1 MNEAVSSRDPLLAA
15 VIHEQ
20 LQAILEVTHV
30 KEVQLS
36 FSLPKLQPYE
46 ANLLQP
52 LRVLS
57 KKDHLSHIILSFT
70 DKPIGALDISSSA
83 KLSDM
88 KAIHTASSTIARFL
102 DNYLHTLQQERN
114 RNDLLRYMLISLQ
127 IKDPLTYIHVQ
138 QVYSYSLLLA
148 KWIHLDKTNTAALGV
163 SALLHDVGKL
173 AIPNTILRKPSTLR
187 KDESEIMKSHPVH
200 GFEYLLTYPEFIND
214 AYIAF
219 YHHERWDGLG
229 YPYGLVG
236 DTIPLEARILAIAD
250 TFDAMTGARLYRKA
264 LSVTDALAE
273 IQRQAGKQFD
283 PYLAHQF
290 ATCVIDSLHDR
301 SVKVWNNHE

>member
-1 MNEAVSSRDPLLAA
+1 MNEADTRDPLLTAA
-15 VIHEQ
+15 IHEQ
-20 LQAILEVTHV
+20 LQAILEVVHV
-30 KEVQLS
+30 KEIQLT
-36 FSLPKLQPYE
+36 FSLAELQSYNT
-46 ANLLQP
+46 NLLQP
-52 LRVLS
+52 LRVVS
-57 KKDHLSHIILSFT
+57 RKDHFSQIVLSFAH
-70 DKPIGALDISSSA
+70 KPIGTLLITSSA
-83 KLSDM
+83 NLSDVGTIQ
-88 KAIHTASSTIARFL
+88 AAANTIARFL
-102 DNYLHTLQQERN
+102 ENYLTTLQQKRN
-114 RNDLLRYMLISLQ
+114 RTDLLRYMLINLQ

-148 KWIHLDKTNTAALGV
+148 NRIHLNKTNTDALGV

-173 AIPNTILRKPSTLR
+173 AIPNTILKKPLALT
-187 KDESEIMKSHPVH
+187 KDEFEIMKSHPVQ
-200 GFEYLLTYPEFIND
+200 GFEYLLTYPEFVND

-219 YHHERWDGLG
+219 YHHERWDGQG

-273 IQRQAGKQFD
+273 IKRQAGKQFD

-290 ATCVIDSLHDR
+290 TACVIDSLHDR
-301 SVKVWNNHE
+301 SVKAWNNE

>member
-1 MNEAVSSRDPLLAA
+1 MNEAVSRDPLLTA

-20 LQAILEVTHV
+20 LQAILEITHV
-30 KEVQLS
+30 KEIQLA
-36 FSLPKLQPYE
+36 FSLPELQPYD
-46 ANLLQP
+46 ARLLQP
-52 LRVLS
+52 LRVLTN
-57 KKDHLSHIILSFT
+57 KDHQSPIALSFAN
-70 DKPIGALDISSSA
+70 KPIGVLTVTSSV

-88 KAIHTASSTIARFL
+88 RTIHAASSTIARFL
-102 DNYLHTLQQERN
+102 NNYLHTRQQERT
-114 RNDLLRYMLISLQ
+114 RNDLLRYMLINLQ

-148 KWIHLDKTNTAALGV
+148 NRIHLDKTNADALGV

-173 AIPNTILRKPSTLR
+173 AIPNTILKKPSALT
-187 KDESEIMKSHPVH
+187 KDEFEIMKSHPVY

-219 YHHERWDGLG
+219 YHHERWDGQG

-250 TFDAMTGARLYRKA
+250 TFDAMTGARLYRKS

-290 ATCVIDSLHDR
+290 TTCVIDR
-301 SVKVWNNHE
+301 SVRVWNNHE